1 MDESMTSDTQRT
13 SETLTPQQQAT
24 ADALTRVL
32 ERGKFVYVVFGVYS
46 DRSGSKILGIYTDQ
60 AAADDRVQLARQ
72 AIPAYSVNYA
82 KVPLD
87 KTFPVDLNP

>member
-1 MDESMTSDTQRT
+1 MKADTQRT

-32 ERGKFVYVVFGVYS
+32 ERGKFVYVVFGVYH
-46 DRSGSKILGIYTDQ
+46 DRSGSKILGVYTDQ
-60 AAADDRVQLARQ
+60 SAADDRVQIMRA
-72 AIPAYSVNYA
+72 AEPAYSVNYS
-82 KVPLD
+82 KIPLD